1 MKSDF
6 EFAYAL
12 FLTDGDY
19 RKMMIDCG
27 VKALQENMDG
37 MYLALLAGGDFDD
50 TQTLLENFKK
60 AAFECGFTLPKESEV
75 NDWLVMQNL
84 NYALQNNS
92 FLDVNKEFELNL
104 CFIYGRISKWDGDS
118 LEKFTFQFGKF
129 THCTGAIDNYGDWID
144 NINELTNK
152 VEISEVSDFQK
163 NVAIRLMKIIDA
175 VSYSVVNEYAL
186 NESRNL
192 VRLLQ

>member
-27 VKALQENMDG
+27 VKALQDNMDG

-50 TQTLLENFKK
+50 TQTLLKNFKK
-60 AAFECGFTLPKESEV
+60 AALECGFTLPNESEF
-75 NDWLVMQNL
+75 NDWLVVQNL

-92 FLDVNKEFELNL
+92 LLDVNKEFELNL
-104 CFIYGRISKWDGDS
+104 CFIYRRISEWAEDS
-118 LEKFTFQFGKF
+118 VKKFIFQFGKF

-144 NINELTNK
+144 NINDLTNN
-152 VEISEVSDFQK
+152 VEISEASDFQK
-163 NVAIRLMKIIDA
+163 KVVITLMKIIDD
-175 VSYSVVNEYAL
+175 VSYSVVSAYAL
-186 NESRNL
+186 NESRNS